1 MRRQVLLIVETA
13 YAYGRAVLRGIN
25 GYLVAHESWSVSLDL
40 RGLMMHPPSWLDAW
54 SGDGVISRSSDPG
67 MAELVRRRG
76 LPAIDL
82 TDVRGDLG
90 LPRIWTDHPAV
101 GQVAAMHLL
110 ERGFTRFGF
119 CGFTGHEWSALR
131 RAGFLKATAGVDPH
145 VSVFETPWDPRVTRP
160 IDEGHSELCDWI
172 AGLPK
177 PVGIMASN
185 DFRGQHVLDACRRL
199 GLAVP
204 EEVAVIG
211 VDDDELLCRLCD
223 PPLSSVVPD
232 AERIGYEAAAALDAL
247 MRGES
252 LGWEELVVPPSGV
265 VTRQSTDVLAID
277 DPLVAA
283 AVRLIRQRAC
293 SGLSVD
299 DVLREIPLSRSVL
312 ERRFRKHLGR
322 SPQAEIRQVRLKR
335 VKQLLVESD
344 LTLDRIAGLT
354 GFEHPEYL
362 SVVFRR
368 EAGET
373 PGRYRAR
380 LRTEVPRRKGP

>member
-1 MRRQVLLIVETA
+1 MRRKVLLIVETS

-25 GYLVAHESWSVSLDL
+25 DYLVSHESWSVSLDL
-40 RGLMMHPPSWLDAW
+40 RGLMMPPPAWLDDWA
-54 SGDGVISRSSDPG
+54 GDGVISRSSTPG
-67 MAELVRRRG
+67 MADLVSRRK
-76 LPAIDL
+76 LPAVDL

-90 LPRIWTDHPAV
+90 LPRIWTDHAEV
-101 GQVAAMHLL
+101 GKLAAAHLL
-110 ERGFTRFGF
+110 ERGFKRFGF
-119 CGFTGHEWSALR
+119 CGFLEHEWCKLR
-131 RAGFLKATAGVDPH
+131 RDGFIAAVAGVDDR
-145 VSVFETPWDPRVTRP
+145 VALFETPWDFRVTRP
-160 IDEGHSELCDWI
+160 LDEGHQELCDWLE
-172 AGLPK
+172 ALPK
-177 PVGIMASN
+177 PVGVMACN
-185 DFRGQHVLDACRRL
+185 DVRGQHVLDACRRL
-199 GLAVP
+199 NLAVP

-223 PPLSSVVPD
+223 PPLSSVLPD

-247 MRGES
+247 MKGEP
-252 LGWEELVVPPSGV
+252 LGWTELVIPPAGV

-293 SGLSVD
+293 SGLSVE
-299 DVLREIPLSRSVL
+299 DVLREVPLSRSIL

-322 SPQAEIRQVRLKR
+322 SPQAEIRHVRIKR
-335 VKQLLVESD
+335 AKQLLVESD
-344 LTLDRIAGLT
+344 LTLDRIAALT

-368 EAGET
+368 ETGET

-380 LRTEVPRRKGP
+380 LRTDPPRRKA